1 MKIIIYFGK
10 VLIRKGNL
18 SRMSV
23 KIDGIYS
30 LKVNDKLYIVYNLN
44 VSNNN
49 VASYL
54 RLLNLGLISNPSLPY
69 GSAS

>member
-1 MKIIIYFGK
+1 MRRVMKIIIYFGK

-30 LKVNDKLYIVYNLN
+30 LKLMINYILFI
-44 VSNNN
+44 
-49 VASYL
+49 A
-54 RLLNLGLISNPSLPY
+54 
-69 GSAS
+69 

>member
-1 MKIIIYFGK
+1 MKIIIDFGK

-30 LKVNDKLYIVYNLN
+30 LKVNDKLYIVYT
-44 VSNNN
+44 
-49 VASYL
+49 
-54 RLLNLGLISNPSLPY
+54 
-69 GSAS
+69 

>member
-1 MKIIIYFGK
+1 MKIIIHFGR

-30 LKVNDKLYIVYNLN
+30 LKVNDKLYIVYT
-44 VSNNN
+44 
-49 VASYL
+49 
-54 RLLNLGLISNPSLPY
+54 
-69 GSAS
+69 